1 MPTPMKTDHPN
12 VPRAFTIVE
21 LLVVISIIALLIAI
35 LLPAIGKARDA
46 ARVTQSSANLRNL
59 GIANESYSADWAGRQ
74 YTMVPDDLGLVEGA
88 DPVLYNSTVA
98 CMPQAIAGTD
108 QNGELWAAWCGGDLC
123 PSFAG
128 DPLAWSIFF
137 HTIYQPISYNVPIY
151 KFGGFRTPN
160 AKAFNDYVGSR
171 FYDPVFYAP
180 KDTFTLENVEPF
192 FQYPDEFYLDP
203 NDPEITWSSYVWSGS
218 AMFSPEV
225 HSHCGWRNPRSM
237 PAAFRSPSVG
247 QCRFPGL
254 KTRMIEH
261 HWLQNTE
268 TAANPSFAT
277 DGDPS
282 WMFNQG
288 YNSKPVTLFFD
299 GHVAVIGTSDAM
311 EGDTRAQ
318 VMAETNDVCGYCQSS
333 TAGQCQTGLW
343 SRDTQWGANGYY
355 GELSYDTLVDT
366 SFHVLT
372 TDGITGRDVMG
383 AK

>member
-1 MPTPMKTDHPN
+1 MTMPTSTRRHLPG
-12 VPRAFTIVE
+12 FTIVE

-59 GIANESYSADWAGRQ
+59 GIANDTYGADWGGRQ
-74 YTMVPDDLGLVEGA
+74 FTAVPDDLGLVENA

-98 CMPQAIAGTD
+98 CMAQAIAGTD
-108 QNGELWAAWCGGDLC
+108 QNGDIWAAWCGGDLC
-123 PSFAG
+123 PPYAG

-160 AKAFNDYVGSR
+160 GKAFNAYVGSR
-171 FYDPVFYAP
+171 FYDPVFWAP
-180 KDTFTLENVEPF
+180 KDTYALQAVEPLF
-192 FQYPDEFYLDP
+192 AQASEFYLDP
-203 NDPEITWSSYVWSGS
+203 NDPKITWSSYVWSGA

-237 PAAFRSPSVG
+237 PAAFRSPAAG
-247 QCRFPGL
+247 QCRYPDL

-268 TAANPSFAT
+268 TGFNPGFSEG
-277 DGDPS
+277 DDPS

-288 YNSKPVTLFFD
+288 YNSAPITLFFD
-299 GHVAVIGTSDAM
+299 GHVSMVGVSDAM

-318 VMAETNDVCGYCQSS
+318 TMAEANNSCNLCQAS
-333 TAGQCQTGLW
+333 TAGECQTGLW

-355 GELSYDTLVDT
+355 GEYSYDTLVNT
-366 SFHVLT
+366 SYHVLT
-372 TDGITGRDVMG
+372 TDGLFGRDVMG